1 MSDTKD
7 CYSDEARESAILLA
21 EERLRKYNH
30 EIDTGQYLA
39 ESGSVDCEGV
49 EMARI
54 ILANAYL
61 AEHQADGK
69 ETLAD
74 MIDKDEIDLSQ
85 QEVID
90 STAGMRYRNAKL
102 YYTEWAER
110 TEKTS

>member
-7 CYSDEARESAILLA
+7 FYSDEAREAAILLA
-21 EERLRKYNH
+21 AERLRKYIH
-30 EIDTGQYLA
+30 EFYTGQYLA
-39 ESGSVDCEGV
+39 KSGSVDYEGV

-69 ETLAD
+69 EPLAD
-74 MIDKDEIDLSQ
+74 MIDKDYIDLSQ

-90 STAGMRYRNAKL
+90 STAGMRYKNAKI
-102 YYTEWAER
+102 YYIEWAER
-110 TEKTS
+110 KEKTS

>member
-1 MSDTKD
+1 MSDEVQEAAERSIEWFNALVGLSTKD
-7 CYSDEARESAILLA
+7 AVWVQYFMN
-21 EERLRKYNH
+21 LR
-30 EIDTGQYLA
+30 D
-39 ESGSVDCEGV
+39 
-49 EMARI
+49 
-54 ILANAYL
+54 AYL

-74 MIDKDEIDLSQ
+74 MIDKDDIDLSQ